1 MSIGGLGLRF
11 AGVAVAVG
19 ISCAC
24 NSDGTDSVRSPV
36 SEAGK
41 SDAGTCRLVS
51 GQCVAAVGSCCPQRA
66 VKYDFAR
73 ACWGNVEETIAC
85 QAQSTSQCGSGPGFG
100 CIIGTNEHEES
111 EAWFYGA
118 TVGGKSGFRS
128 CDQALWKVPLCCN
141 GPGSPGISSSWP
153 PKCVDGGT

>member
-1 MSIGGLGLRF
+1 MSIGVLGLRF
-11 AGVAVAVG
+11 VGVGVAVG

-24 NSDGTDSVRSPV
+24 SGDDTDAVRSPITD
-36 SEAGK
+36 GGR

-51 GQCVAAVGSCCPQRA
+51 GQCVAAEAAEGSCCPQRA
-66 VKYDFAR
+66 VKYDFAG

-85 QAQSTSQCGSGPGFG
+85 NAQSTSSCGSGPGFG
-100 CIIGTNEHEES
+100 CIIGTNENGES

-118 TVGGKSGFRS
+118 TAGGKPGFDS

-153 PKCVDGGT
+153 PKCP